1 MPVPV
6 KIKKLNKEGNLK
18 YDLHLSAVLEGTNST
33 LWPIVSLFWYRTT
46 FVAWTLLFSF
56 FFSHFLHGVNT
67 SGERSYRGTPHVYL
81 NATLWK
87 PGLRILNSNAWYP
100 NREARILR
108 LKSCAGFRFG
118 RRHAGLKELRM
129 SVVCYLRLHILW
141 RFLPL
146 LYEAIL
152 ADTEATDNAQPPV
165 ALLPFRL
172 RHFQVGRI
180 SCPVIRAS
188 WLSIRRPKSTFS
200 SVNLIAR
207 ECTLSF

>member
-1 MPVPV
+1 M
-6 KIKKLNKEGNLK
+6 NSGGSLK
-18 YDLHLSAVLEGTNST
+18 YDLHLSTVLEGTNSA
-33 LWPIVSLFWYRTT
+33 LWPIVSPLWYRTT
-46 FVAWTLLFSF
+46 FVAWTLFPSS
-56 FFSHFLHGVNT
+56 FFSHFLHSVNT
-67 SGERSYRGTPHVYL
+67 SGKRSYRGTLHVYL
-81 NATLWK
+81 NATLWE

-146 LYEAIL
+146 RYEAIL
-152 ADTEATDNAQPPV
+152 ADTEAADNARP
-165 ALLPFRL
+165 LPSPSPLRL

-188 WLSIRRPKSTFS
+188 QLSIRRPKSTFS
-200 SVNLIAR
+200 SINLIAR
-207 ECTLSF
+207 ECNSPF